1 VEVEMV
7 VVELTDGHGDK
18 WRGQSLER
26 GDIKEAW
33 GDGKN
38 IEMQSG
44 VFGRGHV
51 WRQQSKRW

>member
-26 GDIKEAW
+26 GDMEETW
-33 GDGKN
+33 GD
-38 IEMQSG
+38 
-44 VFGRGHV
+44 
-51 WRQQSKRW
+51 